1 MNKRW
6 LFAGLV
12 GGALGGLAARVYT
25 QYQRGISDAYRRV
38 LGGSHL
44 FTTGNG
50 PQEYAVTGNG
60 PPVLVIHGAGGGY
73 DQGLLIASL
82 LGKDFHA
89 ICPSRFGYLRSTLPA
104 DASPSKQADVYAALL
119 DELNLSAAAVIG
131 FSAGGPSAL
140 GFALRYPERCS
151 ALIMIAA
158 VSHPYQLVS
167 IKHHRIQK
175 FIQSQDFASW
185 AATRLV
191 RLKLLSL
198 PKFSQNAKTAI
209 SPAEVELMVRLMDI
223 SLPVSER
230 YHGRL
235 NDYAQINALEEFP
248 FDSISVPTLV
258 IHAEDDITVPV
269 EHAYYAAQRIPD
281 TELVTLP
288 SGGHVLLG
296 QHDKVKSIVLKFLNQ
311 HVRA

>member
-1 MNKRW
+1 M
-6 LFAGLV
+6 

-25 QYQRGISDAYRRV
+25 LYQRGLSDAYSRV
-38 LGGSHL
+38 LSGSHL

-50 PQEYAVTGNG
+50 SQEYAVTGSG

-82 LGKDFHA
+82 LGEGFQA
-89 ICPSRFGYLRSTLPA
+89 ICPSRFGYLRSMLPA
-104 DASPSKQADVYAALL
+104 DASPSKQADVYTALL
-119 DELNLSAAAVIG
+119 DELNLPAAAVIG

-158 VSHPYQLVS
+158 VSHPFQLVS
-167 IKHHRIQK
+167 AKHRRFQK
-175 FIQSQDFASW
+175 LIQSRDFFNW
-185 AATRLV
+185 AVTRLV
-191 RLKLLSL
+191 KLKLLSL
-198 PKFSQNAKTAI
+198 PNYPQNGKATITSADK
-209 SPAEVELMVRLMDI
+209 ELIVRLLDI
-223 SLPVSER
+223 SLPVSQC
-230 YHGRL
+230 YSGRL
-235 NDYAQINALEEFP
+235 NDYAQIEALEEFP
-248 FDSISVPTLV
+248 LEYISVPTLV

-269 EHAYYAAQRIPD
+269 EQAFYAAQRIPD
-281 TELVTLP
+281 AELVTLP

-311 HVRA
+311 HVRT